1 MGFSLFG
8 KKKQDTEDDL
18 DIPVKPRRRAKAQ
31 EDEPLDPMLPEKKR
45 ARRRLIG
52 ATALVLAAVIGL
64 PMVFDT
70 EPKPL
75 SDDVAVQIPS
85 RDKSGPNN
93 STPMPL
99 PPSPEQQAVEPG
111 KADLPKAEPAKA
123 EPVKAELPKA
133 EPVKMDVAKLAA
145 EKPAE
150 KTIEKAS
157 DKAADKASDK
167 HADKPADKAVA
178 KSEKAADS
186 KTDKS
191 TSNKADK
198 DKADKDKGRYILQ
211 VAAVA
216 NKAKAEELQN
226 RLKKAGIKAY
236 SQKVSTKDG
245 ERFRVR
251 VGPFG
256 SREEAD
262 KMRTR
267 LGKMGLSAAIQPA

>member
-64 PMVFDT
+64 PMIFDS

-85 RDKSGPNN
+85 REKTGPNN

-99 PPSPEQQAVEPG
+99 PPSPEQP
-111 KADLPKAEPAKA
+111 PAEPAKSDA
-123 EPVKAELPKA
+123 PQAEPAKVEPVKVDAPKL
-133 EPVKMDVAKLAA
+133 ETAKLVADKPLD
-145 EKPAE
+145 KPA
-150 KTIEKAS
+150 
-157 DKAADKASDK
+157 DKPADK
-167 HADKPADKAVA
+167 HADKPAEKSSAKA
-178 KSEKAADS
+178 EKAADN
-186 KTDKS
+186 KS
-191 TSNKADK
+191 EN
-198 DKADKDKGRYILQ
+198 KADKDKGRYILQ

-226 RLKKAGIKAY
+226 RLKKAGIKSY
-236 SQKVSTKDG
+236 SQKVSTKEG
-245 ERFRVR
+245 ERYRIR

-256 SREEAD
+256 SRDEAD
-262 KMRTR
+262 KMRSR
-267 LGKMGLSAAIQPA
+267 LGKMGLTAAIQPA

>member
-64 PMVFDT
+64 PMIFDT

-99 PPSPEQQAVEPG
+99 PPSPEQAPAEAG
-111 KADLPKAEPAKA
+111 KADAPTSEPAKV
-123 EPVKAELPKA
+123 EPAKVESARPEA
-133 EPVKMDVAKLAA
+133 AKLV
-145 EKPAE
+145 
-150 KTIEKAS
+150 
-157 DKAADKASDK
+157 ADKP
-167 HADKPADKAVA
+167 ADKPADKAA
-178 KSEKAADS
+178 EKPTEKAADKPAAKAEKLAES

-191 TSNKADK
+191 AEKART
-198 DKADKDKGRYILQ
+198 DKDKGHYILQ

-245 ERFRVR
+245 DRYRIR

-256 SREEAD
+256 SRDEAD

>member
-31 EDEPLDPMLPEKKR
+31 EEEPLDPMLPEKKR

-64 PMVFDT
+64 PMIFDT

-93 STPMPL
+93 SMPMPL
-99 PPSPEQQAVEPG
+99 PPSPDQAP
-111 KADLPKAEPAKA
+111 ADAAKAEPGTLEPVKSEPPKVEASKA
-123 EPVKAELPKA
+123 EPVKPEA
-133 EPVKMDVAKLAA
+133 AKLVADKAADKPA

-150 KTIEKAS
+150 KQVEKQAE
-157 DKAADKASDK
+157 KAADK
-167 HADKPADKAVA
+167 PAAKVEKMAESKIDKAR
-178 KSEKAADS
+178 
-186 KTDKS
+186 
-191 TSNKADK
+191 
-198 DKADKDKGRYILQ
+198 ADKDKGRYILQ

-226 RLKKAGIKAY
+226 RLKKAGIKSY
-236 SQKVSTKDG
+236 SQKVSTKEG
-245 ERFRVR
+245 ERYRIR

-256 SREEAD
+256 SRDEAD
-262 KMRTR
+262 KMRSR
-267 LGKMGLSAAIQPA
+267 LGKMGLTAAIQPA